1 MAEKKQKTWWPHHV
15 LKAGS
20 MAILIF
26 IVVVILANKF
36 QIPDDAPAII
46 PGPDDGMNIPGP
58 EWYFLLLWQPFWY
71 FTGGYKHLLSYIAIV
86 PIIFM
91 LFLIMLPFIRIPFL
105 SRKGARVENPDS
117 EVIKPMSFFRK
128 LMLNSPVLLIAIFI
142 ALLVFKSGHQAKLY
156 GCDACHNSAMG
167 VRQALPPVNVAE
179 YYKVDRAGQ
188 IKSAKYK
195 AGKMVSIDETTG
207 EKTYDFAGA
216 ETYKDANWQM
226 RHMYEPTFTW

>member
-20 MAILIF
+20 FAIIIL
-26 IVVVILANKF
+26 IVVVVLASKF
-36 QIPDDAPAII
+36 QIPDDAPAIV
-46 PGPDDGMNIPGP
+46 PMPDDGQYIPGP

-86 PIIFM
+86 PFIFF
-91 LFLIMLPFIRIPFL
+91 LFLIFLPFIKMPFK
-105 SRKGARVENPDS
+105 RKAEVNPGNMN
-117 EVIKPMSFFRK
+117 IKEPMGFFRK
-128 LMLNSPVLLIAIFI
+128 LVFNTPILLA
-142 ALLVFKSGHQAKLY
+142 ALFLAVITFKSGYQAKLY
-156 GCDACHNSAMG
+156 GCDACHNTSMG
-167 VRQALPPVNVAE
+167 VRMYLPPVNVAE
-179 YYKVDRAGQ
+179 YYKVDRARQ

-207 EKTYDFAGA
+207 EKTYDLAGA

>member
-20 MAILIF
+20 FAIITL
-26 IVVVILANKF
+26 IVVVILAIKF
-36 QIPDDAPAII
+36 QIPDDAPAIV
-46 PGPDDGMNIPGP
+46 PMPDDGQYIPGP

-86 PIIFM
+86 PFIFF
-91 LFLIMLPFIRIPFL
+91 LFLIFLPFIKMPFK
-105 SRKGARVENPDS
+105 RKAEVNPGNK
-117 EVIKPMSFFRK
+117 EPMGFFRK
-128 LMLNSPVLLIAIFI
+128 LVFNTPILLA
-142 ALLVFKSGHQAKLY
+142 ALFLAVITFKSGYQAKLY
-156 GCDACHNSAMG
+156 GCDACHNTSMG
-167 VRQALPPVNVAE
+167 VRMYLPPVNVAE
-179 YYKVDRAGQ
+179 YYKVDRARQ

-207 EKTYDFAGA
+207 EKTYDLAGA